1 MTELRKQQ
9 GFILAHE
16 DDRVVKV
23 AGLRSAGA
31 IRVGSIPTPRNG
43 LVAHQ

>member
-1 MTELRKQQ
+1 MTELFDSL
-9 GFILAHE
+9 GCILVSQNE

-31 IRVGSIPTPRNG
+31 IRVGSIPTPRN
-43 LVAHQ
+43 LVD